1 MGVMGCAVALFEWSP
16 TMKKSERFALNEW
29 LSDYPENLDYDEI
42 LAVLNN
48 SENEWSIDDITVW
61 EVVENYTLDQ
71 VADFIENTRMHF
83 ERVTEEVTA

>member
-1 MGVMGCAVALFEWSP
+1 
-16 TMKKSERFALNEW
+16 MKKSERFALNEW
-29 LSDYPENLDYDEI
+29 LSDYPERLDYDEI

-48 SENEWSIDDITVW
+48 SENEWSIDEITVW

-83 ERVTEEVTA
+83 ERVTEEITA

>member
-1 MGVMGCAVALFEWSP
+1 
-16 TMKKSERFALNEW
+16 MKTSERFALNEW
-29 LSDYPENLDYDEI
+29 LSDYPDDLEYYDI
-42 LAVLNN
+42 LEMM
-48 SENEWSIDDITVW
+48 SQDDWSVDGISVW